1 MAAFEGAGDKAGSD
15 STTARAPRDELF
27 STELTVVDARSSFA
41 MAVRVL
47 AGAEVAVSVLDRVDS
62 DMQVTLATLATSMS
76 SSLAEDCDG
85 LVSEYD
91 DEDTISVDCTGEWS
105 SSSASEGATTL

>member
-1 MAAFEGAGDKAGSD
+1 M
-15 STTARAPRDELF
+15 
-27 STELTVVDARSSFA
+27 VDVRSSI
-41 MAVRVL
+41 AVGVGEL
-47 AGAEVAVSVLDRVDS
+47 AAAEVVVSVLDRVDS
-62 DMQVTLATLATSMS
+62 DMQVMVATFATSMP

-91 DEDTISVDCTGEWS
+91 EWS